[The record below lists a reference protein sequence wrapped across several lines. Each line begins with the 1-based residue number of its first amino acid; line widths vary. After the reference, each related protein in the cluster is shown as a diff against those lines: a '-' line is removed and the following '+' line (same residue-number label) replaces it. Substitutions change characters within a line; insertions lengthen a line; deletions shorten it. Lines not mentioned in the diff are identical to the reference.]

1 MRPQNALFA
10 NLIVG
15 MGILLLACT
24 GSSDII
30 APNPPVSGP
39 GTGPILNL
47 TAEQRLQ
54 VLKEA
59 ATFVNTLGDLKSETA
74 QQALVAWLQ
83 TRPEFEEAEILE
95 GNVWTYFHDG
105 RVAMFIPDWRGIEDN
120 DGGRIGQPAEAPRKK
135 KSPAAGRTSGHPGS
149 NQVKMF
155 FGLGRAFRDYRPF
168 LKNIFSS
175 SDTEYTVTLE
185 EASIENLK
193 NTNDLG
199 VLYIDTHGG
208 LGLKKPRSE
217 NQSLFGLWT
226 TDTTSISNES
236 LYEADLNSNYLVYML
251 GAQND
256 RNVDEWHY
264 GITDQFVRNHDYMN
278 LAENAVVYIDACN
291 GMTSHASA
299 FKESIMGKAKGG
311 KATYIGWTNLSD
323 GVAGEATAGFI
334 FDRMLG
340 TNIDL
345 NASSGTI
352 SAEDPKQRPFDFAK
366 IFDDLGHF
374 TAGGYP
380 LGVSR
385 YGGKLAYQ
393 SVNATE
399 IILTPSI
406 EYITMNDYE
415 SKMTLKGLFGDKE
428 GATVTVCGVAVPVSW
443 SPNKIV
449 CELPVTGPGSSGDV
463 IVTINGNK
471 SNVVPLSEWTIPVHL
486 IRDDFG
492 VKIEAHLNLKI
503 RADVHKFRSKPG
515 EPPKTER
522 PDAITLPPGSLGFPC
537 SIGSSGTFTVGGQ
550 RLATCVKDKCT
561 MRDTETAVNRQG
573 VVPFSITQP
582 GLGFAAYYKWS
593 KDLKKIDVNVIVNI
607 PDSGME
613 MELYTSCE
621 GSAPVT
627 SGHSTA
633 TTLGIFTSKA
643 PGLPVLEFQL
653 DENYDIK
660 SGETHGMQNL
670 PWGRC
675 EAQGYFKH
683 SATWPT
689 VAPSVRPTND
699 TEARFATGE

>member
-10 NLIVG
+10 TLIAGIG
-15 MGILLLACT
+15 MLFLTC
-24 GSSDII
+24 SSNPDII
-30 APNPPVSGP
+30 SPNPPIPGGP
-39 GTGPILNL
+39 VL
-47 TAEQRLQ
+47 TLTPEQRLQ

-59 ATFVNTLGDLKSETA
+59 ATFVNALGDLRSEAA
-74 QQALVAWLQ
+74 QQTLVAWLK

-105 RVAMFIPDWRGIEDN
+105 RVAMFIPNWLGAEEN
-120 DGGRIGQPAEAPRKK
+120 DGGRIGQSAESLGKK
-135 KSPAAGRTSGHPGS
+135 KSPAAGRTNGQPGS
-149 NQVKMF
+149 NKVKMF

-168 LKNIFSS
+168 LSNIFSS
-175 SDTEYTVTLE
+175 SETQYTVTLE

-199 VLYIDTHGG
+199 VFYINTHGG
-208 LGLKKPRSE
+208 LGLKKPKSE
-217 NQSLFGLWT
+217 NRALFGLWT
-226 TDTTSISNES
+226 TDTTSVSNET
-236 LYEADLNSNYLVYML
+236 LYEADLNSNYLVYSL
-251 GAQND
+251 AVQND
-256 RNVDEWHY
+256 RNVSEWHY
-264 GITDQFVRNHDYMN
+264 AITDHYIRNHAYMN

-291 GMTSHASA
+291 GMSAHANA
-299 FKESIMGKAKGG
+299 FKESIVKKAKGE
-311 KATYIGWTNLSD
+311 KATYIGWTSLSD

-352 SAEDPKQRPFDFAK
+352 GAEDPKQRPFDFSK
-366 IFDDLGHF
+366 IFGDLGHF

-385 YGGKLAYQ
+385 YGGKLAFH
-393 SVNATE
+393 SVSASE

-415 SKMTLKGLFGDKE
+415 SRMTLKGLFGDKSD
-428 GATVTVCGVAVPVSW
+428 AIVTVGGIAVPVSAW
-443 SPNKIV
+443 SPNEII
-449 CELPVTGPGSSGDV
+449 CEIPVTGPGSSGDV

-486 IRDDFG
+486 IKDDFG
-492 VKIEAHLNLKI
+492 VKVEAHLKLKI
-503 RADVHKFRSKPG
+503 RADVHKYRSIPG
-515 EPPKTER
+515 EFPKTER
-522 PDAITLPPGSLGFPC
+522 PDAITLPPGSLGIPC
-537 SIGSSGTFTVGGQ
+537 SIGSSGTFTIGGQ
-550 RLATCVKDKCT
+550 RLASCVKDKCT

-582 GLGFAAYYKWS
+582 GLGFAAYYTWS
-593 KDLKKIDVNVIVNI
+593 KDLKKIEVNVIVNI
-607 PDSGME
+607 PDCGME
-613 MELYTSCE
+613 MELYTACQ
-621 GSAPVT
+621 GAPAIT
-627 SGHSTA
+627 TGHITT

-643 PGLPVLEFQL
+643 PGLPVLQFQL

-660 SGETHGMQNL
+660 AGETHGMQNL

-675 EAQGYFKH
+675 ETQGYFKH

-689 VAPSVRPTND
+689 VSPSVRPTSD
-699 TEARFATGE
+699 TEARFAQD